1 MTTTLLTITD
11 PEIPTEIT
19 QDVIGSFTELAS
31 RLSSVGQT
39 ATDILR
45 KNPDSDDVA
54 TEARDCRLQM
64 VRVRTDTERTRKEL
78 LKPIDLRR
86 KAINGAA
93 AIFEDKAS
101 QIEAQLRPIED
112 AAETRKEERRR
123 QLHDDRLTEI
133 SVFLQGDLLT
143 PYSLMDLGS
152 KSNKDFLDIV
162 NSAKSTAES
171 LAAKKAEE
179 ELARMEEERVAAE
192 LEAQRQVELA
202 EAQRVAAELEAQ
214 RQVELAVAQRVSAEL
229 AELRAQ
235 VEIAKRKESAE
246 REAREIAAAKQREAE
261 AAEHRRKVEAD
272 IAEALAVKQLAL
284 APDREKL
291 TLFLYSVSVEI
302 DKLVPSSLTTPTG
315 KTTMSIVSSIL
326 QKSVREAESVVNSMK

>member
-202 EAQRVAAELEAQ
+202 EAQRV
-214 RQVELAVAQRVSAEL
+214 SAEL

-326 QKSVREAESVVNSMK
+326 QKSVREAEYVVNSMK